1 MASSGYPE
9 SLVDA
14 TVAKAMDE
22 AFVQQMQMFQQTLA
36 ASNKSAQQLSNLTD
50 NIFLQM
56 TQLYQ
61 AQASQLVQMNKLA
74 ADIMA
79 QRAARDQPNVMPSV
93 IEPVVVK
100 SGP

>member
-9 SLVDA
+9 PLVDA

-74 ADIMA
+74 SDILA
-79 QRAARDQPNVMPSV
+79 QRSAMNQPQQAPSV

-100 SGP
+100 TT